1 MTGRDRPARRRSTGG
16 ALDPLD
22 EALRQ
27 IGAEL
32 LDEPVPERLL
42 RVLRQARGGS
52 EAKPDSEAGGRP
64 RGANGR

>member
-1 MTGRDRPARRRSTGG
+1 MTRRDRPVRRRATGG
-16 ALDPLD
+16 PLDPLD

-42 RVLRQARGGS
+42 RVLHQARGRS
-52 EAKPDSEAGGRP
+52 EAEPDAEAGERA
-64 RGANGR
+64 RGAEGR

>member
-1 MTGRDRPARRRSTGG
+1 MTGRDRPVRRRATGG
-16 ALDPLD
+16 PLDPLD

-32 LDEPVPERLL
+32 LQEPVPERLL

-52 EAKPDSEAGGRP
+52 EAEPDPHAGGRP
-64 RGANGR
+64 RGAGGR